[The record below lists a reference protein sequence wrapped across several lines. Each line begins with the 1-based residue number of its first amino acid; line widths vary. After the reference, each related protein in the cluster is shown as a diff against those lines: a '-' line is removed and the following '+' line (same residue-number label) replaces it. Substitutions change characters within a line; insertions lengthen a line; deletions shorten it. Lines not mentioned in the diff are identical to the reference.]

1 MTQFMENQAVY
12 IEAQRVIEKSRGM
25 VKKTMRD
32 QIVPQTKYLT
42 MNFQKVC
49 SYGQFF
55 ISKIRENQK
64 EIDELQAL
72 ALKLDNEKQ
81 LISEQAMF
89 MKDDWK
95 REQEITIQL
104 QKELETKDDRRES
117 LLAQSQ
123 SNKAAVMNL
132 NSELVTKKAEIS
144 SLKNAYETR
153 QNQSNAKSQVDHAEE
168 KQLDFEKLERLLA
181 ASTGDLEQALFDL
194 SIFEQTCQRLEAE
207 KIELVEE
214 LETARQIFDQREE
227 VFMSLENLSRT
238 ITSGQEASNQHEKLS
253 GSFSSNAKRP
263 YASELINQEKLHN
276 EKILQLAEL
285 PKGDHIMKETTHRAT
300 FNLANVDNYI
310 DKITE
315 LTEGEC
321 GTRVSEITHKDSY
334 QRVTVNNVTDSIVQK
349 GRESAFWIQA
359 PACNESNR
367 QSLKLERGRKD
378 ADQEFFQMTL
388 ISQIMNH
395 EKQKQL
401 IEMQSHHEQ
410 LFKKCVATG
419 QPFYT
424 WHEWIANHING
435 QV

>member
-1 MTQFMENQAVY
+1 MTQFMENQAIY
-12 IEAQRVIEKSRGM
+12 IEAQRVIEKGRSM

-104 QKELETKDDRRES
+104 QKDLETKEGQRDS
-117 LLAQSQ
+117 LVAQSQ
-123 SNKAAVMNL
+123 SNKAAMMYL

-144 SLKNAYETR
+144 SLKKAYETR
-153 QNQSNAKSQVDHAEE
+153 QNRSNVKSQVDHAQE
-168 KQLDFEKLERLLA
+168 KQLDFERLERLLET
-181 ASTGDLEQALFDL
+181 STDNLQQALFDL
-194 SIFEQTCQRLEAE
+194 SVFEQTCQRLEAE

-238 ITSGQEASNQHEKLS
+238 ITSGQEASKQHEKAS
-253 GSFSSNAKRP
+253 RSSSSNAKRP
-263 YASELINQEKLHN
+263 NASEFINYETPHN
-276 EKILQLAEL
+276 EKILQFSEL
-285 PKGDHIMKETTHRAT
+285 
-300 FNLANVDNYI
+300 
-310 DKITE
+310 
-315 LTEGEC
+315 
-321 GTRVSEITHKDSY
+321 
-334 QRVTVNNVTDSIVQK
+334 
-349 GRESAFWIQA
+349 
-359 PACNESNR
+359 
-367 QSLKLERGRKD
+367 
-378 ADQEFFQMTL
+378 
-388 ISQIMNH
+388 
-395 EKQKQL
+395 
-401 IEMQSHHEQ
+401 
-410 LFKKCVATG
+410 
-419 QPFYT
+419 
-424 WHEWIANHING
+424 
-435 QV
+435 